1 MINSTGVRSPGNLNR
16 ANSMTTTTSTGFT
29 IEILAPAHR
38 MEDHPMSI
46 HNGKAIRKITAPD
59 GSRKVQINDENFT
72 IWDGFSDEAREM
84 IDAMTDEQFAEL
96 TA

>member
-1 MINSTGVRSPGNLNR
+1 
-16 ANSMTTTTSTGFT
+16 MTTTTSTGFT

-38 MEDHPMSI
+38 MESHLLSF

-59 GSRKVQINDENFT
+59 GSYKVQLNDENFT
-72 IWDGFSDEAREM
+72 IWDGFSDEAHEL
-84 IDAMTDEQFAEL
+84 IDNMTDAQFAEF